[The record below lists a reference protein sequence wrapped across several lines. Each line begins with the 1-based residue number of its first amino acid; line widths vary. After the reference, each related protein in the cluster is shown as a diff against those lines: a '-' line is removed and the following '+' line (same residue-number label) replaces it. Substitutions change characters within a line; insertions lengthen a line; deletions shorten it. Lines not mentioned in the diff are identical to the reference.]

1 MRVQQ
6 RTLYWARDA
15 RSGEG
20 IGYSWGRGKVRFVLL
35 VDAEDANGMETSLGK
50 TSVSEERVVVAL
62 CLLISSVVISGVVAI
77 AGAV

>member
-1 MRVQQ
+1 M
-6 RTLYWARDA
+6 WALEV
-15 RSGEG
+15 SNNWG